1 MSDNP
6 TREAIIEAARH
17 LFGHRG
23 YTAVTIKD
31 VAARAGYSPAMVM
44 KAMGSKAALYAASA
58 PEEPGNEHFH
68 DAGEGMGARLVRRVL
83 DRRAAGETE
92 PWAMAPILVHD
103 APDPAETRAEL
114 SGKYLAWV
122 ARQIGDTSADQQRSS
137 LVVCAMLG
145 LAAGTRSF
153 GLLGEETV
161 PKEQL
166 IQRYGALVQGIIDQ
180 PE

>member
-1 MSDNP
+1 MSENP

-17 LFGHRG
+17 LFGQHG
-23 YTAVTIKD
+23 YSAVTIKD

-44 KAMGSKAALYAASA
+44 KVMGSKAALYAASA
-58 PEEPGNEHFH
+58 PEEPGNDHFH
-68 DAGEGMGARLVRRVL
+68 DAGESMGARLVRRVV

-114 SGKYLAWV
+114 SGRYLAWV
-122 ARQIGDTSADQQRSS
+122 ARQIGDTSADQRRSS

-145 LAAGTRSF
+145 LAAGTRAF
-153 GLLGEETV
+153 GLLGEDAMPAE
-161 PKEQL
+161 EL
-166 IQRYGALVQGIIDQ
+166 IHSYGTLVQSIIDQ
-180 PE
+180 P